1 MKTSDLITLDV
12 VRAGTGCNA
21 ARAAIWLQ
29 PLRETCTL
37 FQIDA
42 SQRIAMFLAQIGHES
57 GGLRYVRE
65 IWGPTSAQARYEGR
79 KDLGNTQAGDGKR
92 YMGRGLIQMTG
103 RSNYGQVRDGLRKLM
118 ANVPD
123 FAADP
128 AVLEQAPWAALSA
141 GWFWD
146 SRKLNVHADQNEF
159 TAVTRK
165 INGGLNGLD
174 DRQRLLAGAEKAL
187 GVVWTS

>member
-1 MKTSDLITLDV
+1 MKMSDLITLEV
-12 VRAGTGCNA
+12 LRAGTGCNA
-21 ARAAIWLQ
+21 ERAAAWLQ
-29 PLRETCTL
+29 PLRDTCTL
-37 FQIDA
+37 FGIDTPPRVA
-42 SQRIAMFLAQIGHES
+42 PFVAQLGHES

-65 IWGPTSAQARYEGR
+65 IWGPTPAQVRYEGR
-79 KDLGNTQAGDGKR
+79 KDLGNTQPGDGKR

-103 RSNYGQVRDGLRKLM
+103 RSNYGQVRDELRKIM

-128 AVLEQAPWAALSA
+128 VALEQAPWAALSA

-146 SRKLNVHADQNEF
+146 SRKLNALADQNEF
-159 TAVTRK
+159 ITITRR
-165 INGGLNGLD
+165 INGGLNGLA
-174 DRQRLLAGAEKAL
+174 DRQRLLADAQKAL